1 MEPADRDRRPA
12 AEPLGTPG
20 ADAAHPQRPTP
31 RTADAAGRRMLGNL
45 TLRLITAAFLI
56 PPVIWVCYAG
66 GWTFVAVIIGFS
78 LLGLNEFYDL
88 ITAKGATPHRLLGY
102 AAAGFLPV
110 IAYIGD
116 ASLATSALT
125 VTLLTLMILQLT
137 KQEIRQAIASVSE
150 TFFGVIY
157 VGWLLSY
164 AVSVRFVSSELER
177 RYGYSFDPQ
186 IGFFFMVF
194 CLVAVVGSD
203 VGAYFVGRRY
213 GRRKLAPL
221 ISPNKSVE
229 GALGGVVTGGLLAGA
244 TKLVFTWF
252 IPGNLAKDLDWGAA
266 FAFGVTLASFGVV
279 GDLIESLLKRDAAIK
294 DAGRI
299 LPGVGGV
306 LDRIDS
312 ALLGIPVMY
321 YLLLGYYWMLHAG

>member
-1 MEPADRDRRPA
+1 LEPADRDRSPA
-12 AEPLGTPG
+12 VPPL
-20 ADAAHPQRPTP
+20 AAQAANAAHPQRPTP
-31 RTADAAGRRMLGNL
+31 RAPEAEKRPALGNL
-45 TLRLITAAFLI
+45 ALRLITAAFLI
-56 PPVIWVCYAG
+56 PPVIWVCYVG
-66 GWTFVAVIIGFS
+66 GWLFVAVIITFI
-78 LLGLNEFYDL
+78 LLGVSEFYNL
-88 ITAKGATPHRLLGY
+88 ISAKGASPHRLLGSV
-102 AAAGFLPV
+102 AAGLLPV

-116 ASLATSALT
+116 ASLANSALT
-125 VTLLTLMILQLT
+125 ITLLTLMILQLT

-164 AVSVRFVSSELER
+164 AVSVRFISSELER
-177 RYGYSFDPQ
+177 RFGYAFEPQ

-203 VGAYFVGRRY
+203 VGAYFVGRQY

-229 GALGGVVTGGLLAGA
+229 GALGGVAAGGVLAVL

-252 IPGNLAKDLDWGAA
+252 IPGNLAQDLGWGAA
-266 FAFGVTLASFGVV
+266 FVFGMTLAAFGVL
-279 GDLIESLLKRDAAIK
+279 GDLVESVLKRDAAIK
-294 DAGRI
+294 DAGNL

-321 YLLLGYYWMLHAG
+321 YLLLAYYWTLHAG

>member
-1 MEPADRDRRPA
+1 MEPADRDRSLPTSPLA
-12 AEPLGTPG
+12 AEPAEPL
-20 ADAAHPQRPTP
+20 HPQGPSP
-31 RTADAAGRRMLGNL
+31 HAPGSEGRVVLGNL
-45 TLRLITAAFLI
+45 ALRLITAALLI
-56 PPVIWVCYAG
+56 PPVIWVCYVG
-66 GWTFVAVIIGFS
+66 GWLFVAVIIAFI

-88 ITAKGATPHRLLGY
+88 ISAKGATPHRLLGNV
-102 AAAGFLPV
+102 AAGMLPV

-116 ASLATSALT
+116 ASLANSALT

-164 AVSVRFVSSELER
+164 AVSVRFISSELER
-177 RYGYSFDPQ
+177 RHGYSFDPQ
-186 IGFFFMVF
+186 IGFFFMIF

-203 VGAYFVGRRY
+203 AGAYFVGRKY

-229 GALGGVVTGGLLAGA
+229 GALGGVLAGGVLA
-244 TKLVFTWF
+244 VLTKLVFTWL
-252 IPGNLAKDLDWGAA
+252 IPGDLAKDLGWMAA
-266 FAFGVTLASFGVV
+266 FAFGMALAAFAVL
-279 GDLIESLLKRDAAIK
+279 GDLIESVLKRDAALK
-294 DAGRI
+294 DAGTL
-299 LPGVGGV
+299 LPGVGGM

-321 YLLLGYYWMLHAG
+321 YLLLAYYWTLHAG